1 MLVAKTAIGPD
12 EMGRRYD
19 QSASITDVM
28 NEGQVHLA
36 YWYGRE
42 DTTPL
47 REASRRI
54 TRKVVDALGLR
65 PGERVLDAG
74 CGLGLPALDVA
85 EATGAHVT
93 GVTVSQAEVD
103 AATKRAAEARMQEQ
117 VRYQRADFMALPFP
131 DASFDAVLAMESL
144 VHAPDLDEAL
154 RELHRVLR
162 PGGRVGL
169 VEYTLES
176 EAAGLEV
183 EEFFGNLGLGNVL
196 TMQGWIE
203 AFAKAGFA
211 VEEYTQCGPRVFG
224 MGPKYI
230 EAARRIRERVIAQ
243 FGAEAYEGLEGGL
256 AGFFEISAGRV
267 GYVVAAFGK
276 VRG

>member
-1 MLVAKTAIGPD
+1 MAKTAIGPD
-12 EMGRRYD
+12 ELGRRYD
-19 QSASITDVM
+19 ASASITDVM

-54 TRKVVDALGLR
+54 TRKVVDALGLH
-65 PGERVLDAG
+65 PGDRVLDAG

-103 AATKRAAEARMQEQ
+103 AATKRAAEARMQER
-117 VRYQRADFMALPFP
+117 VGYRRADFMALPFP

-144 VHAPDLDEAL
+144 VHAPDLGRAL
-154 RELHRVLR
+154 REFHRVLR

-176 EAAGLEV
+176 AGSAAEI
-183 EEFFGNLGLGNVL
+183 EEFFTNLGLSNLL
-196 TMQGWIE
+196 TTQGWIE
-203 AFAKAGFA
+203 AFAEAGFA
-211 VEEYTQCGPRVFG
+211 LEEYTQCGPRVFG

-230 EAARRIRERVIAQ
+230 EAARGIRDRVVAQ
-243 FGAEAYEGLEGGL
+243 FGDEAYRGLEGGL

-276 VRG
+276 PGG